1 MSLLA
6 VGVSH
11 QTAPVA
17 LLEQFAMDGDDRI
30 KALHE
35 LVAGNHVSEAP
46 ARSIPVSVCTRLP
59 TRSARWATGCRARPT
74 VPCSR
79 ASA

>member
-6 VGVSH
+6 VGISH

-17 LLEQFAMDGDDRI
+17 LLEQFAMDSDERV

-35 LVAGNHVSEAP
+35 LVASDHVSEAP
-46 ARSIPVSVCTRLP
+46 ARSMPVSVCTRLP
-59 TRSARWATGCRARPT
+59 TRSARWAIGCSVRPT

-79 ASA
+79 ARA